1 MDRRQ
6 MRLKS
11 MLGTVLFAIGIIG
24 AVIFALNGS
33 LLIGLVALVCLV
45 PGLIMLFQV
54 GKSLP

>member
-1 MDRRQ
+1 
-6 MRLKS
+6 MRVKS
-11 MLGTVLFAIGIIG
+11 MQGTVLFAIGIIG

-33 LLIGLVALVCLV
+33 LWVGLVALVCLV